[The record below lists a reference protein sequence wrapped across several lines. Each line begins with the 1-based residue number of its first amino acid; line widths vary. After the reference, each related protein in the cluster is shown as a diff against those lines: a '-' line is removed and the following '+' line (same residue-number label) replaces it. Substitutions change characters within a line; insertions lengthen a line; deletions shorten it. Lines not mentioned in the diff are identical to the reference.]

1 MYDVVNVL
9 GQLEDQ
15 IQERKYH
22 DIVQSLAVRFSL
34 AVPPVAHTF
43 TIITRP

>member
-1 MYDVVNVL
+1 MRAVNVL

-22 DIVQSLAVRFSL
+22 DIVQSLAVCFS
-34 AVPPVAHTF
+34 PVVLPVTHTL
-43 TIITRP
+43 TVIIRR